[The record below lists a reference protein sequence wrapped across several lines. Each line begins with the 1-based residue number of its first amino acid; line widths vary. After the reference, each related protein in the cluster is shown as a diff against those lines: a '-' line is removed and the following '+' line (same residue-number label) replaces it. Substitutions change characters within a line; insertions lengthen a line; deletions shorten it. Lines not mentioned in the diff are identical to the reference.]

1 MYSCTFSGWVGG
13 FCVLC
18 WYECLVILA
27 RDLFIRHCDHI
38 NDLSLILVDSG
49 SVDAFAVETYL
60 VFHFITYVCELILNV
75 HKDLC
80 LSANGTRCGCKRYF
94 NIAKYDKIFH
104 RYIFLFQIRT
114 CIVRLA
120 FIFYYLSLSLCVS
133 PSEIV

>member
-60 VFHFITYVCELILNV
+60 VFHFITYVIVTSQKYLSIKFSSVIGLCELILNV

-94 NIAKYDKIFH
+94 NIAKYDRKYSIDIFSCFKYDE
-104 RYIFLFQIRT
+104 R
-114 CIVRLA
+114 V
-120 FIFYYLSLSLCVS
+120 
-133 PSEIV
+133 